1 MLDMGFPLFLGGTI
15 FCNLATTDSLFELDF
30 LHSTRS
36 VACHKS
42 EDLQRFT
49 SHEEETTPLGDV
61 VIGGISAGIGV
72 FLTTPPKYNWIPPK
86 MEVW

>member
-1 MLDMGFPLFLGGTI
+1 MLDMGFLFFLGGAI
-15 FCNLATTDSLFELDF
+15 FCNLATTDPLFELDF

-36 VACHKS
+36 GACHKS

-61 VIGGISAGIGV
+61 VIDGISAGIGV
-72 FLTTPPKYNWIPPK
+72 F
-86 MEVW
+86 